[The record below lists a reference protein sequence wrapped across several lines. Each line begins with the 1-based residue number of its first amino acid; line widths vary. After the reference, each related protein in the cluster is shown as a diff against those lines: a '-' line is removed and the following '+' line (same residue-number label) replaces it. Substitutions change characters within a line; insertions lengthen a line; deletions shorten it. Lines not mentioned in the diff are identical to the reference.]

1 MKKSQ
6 FCDKKAFPFGEGGK
20 IPTLSRDF
28 DG

>member
-1 MKKSQ
+1 MKKSR

-20 IPTLSRDF
+20 IPALSRDF